1 MNWRAIAMAVV
12 AIFVLAAVVYFLVR
26 RGQQLQ
32 VLKLSPLSGLKY
44 SDVVVGDGPAP
55 QLRSDDQR

>member
-26 RGQQLQ
+26 RGQQRARQGREATPGEEPGGEDLQ
-32 VLKLSPLSGLKY
+32 GHAQ
-44 SDVVVGDGPAP
+44 DAG
-55 QLRSDDQR
+55 